1 METTLAYPAR
11 LSAEKFLK
19 AVNWVYF
26 LVNIKVLL
34 RRRAGTELAVKTL
47 TLSLVV
53 IWCFSGLF

>member
-53 IWCFSGLF
+53 I